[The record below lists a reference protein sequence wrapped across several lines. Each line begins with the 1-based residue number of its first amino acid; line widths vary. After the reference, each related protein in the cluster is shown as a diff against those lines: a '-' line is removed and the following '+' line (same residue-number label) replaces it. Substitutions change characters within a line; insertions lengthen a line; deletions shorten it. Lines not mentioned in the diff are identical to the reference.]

1 MRGLIAV
8 HMIWFLVIGFL
19 KMWLFLVVGLFI
31 IWGLI
36 MVGWRRWRRILL
48 VTIILVAKLI

>member
-8 HMIWFLVIGFL
+8 HMIWVLVVGFL
-19 KMWLFLVVGLFI
+19 IMWLLLVVGLFI